1 MHVALVHIKHA
12 ASGGVEA
19 YLTNLARFLAQ
30 AGHTVSII
38 CYAHAEPP
46 HPAVR
51 FVRLRPFNL
60 GGAWKMWAFAKA
72 VERHVAETHYDVVY
86 GLGKTWSQDVIRLGG
101 GCHQTYLDLAGD
113 AERRFLHPPGGG
125 WLKNRTALA
134 IESRSL
140 SAGAYRRV
148 ITNSEMVK
156 RDVCAR
162 HKVPPDLV
170 TVIHN
175 GVDLERFH
183 PRLRDSDGA
192 ALRRTCGF
200 GPEHQV
206 ILFLGSGYARK
217 GLDLVLD
224 AFPAVLARRPGARL
238 LVVGYDSAQAAYQA
252 RTQRAGVAQ
261 AVCFLGGRRDVP
273 ACYAAADLYV
283 LPTRYDPFANST
295 IEALASGLPVITSDA
310 NGGAEVISEAQAGTI
325 IPYAEL
331 SARFSAE
338 MLAWTADERLRDG
351 RAAARRCA
359 MPHALVSKLQQAEAV
374 LHGLSRA
381 VAPAGATQGNM
392 PGNTQ
397 GNGHPS

>member
-30 AGHTVSII
+30 AGHSVSII
-38 CYAHAEPP
+38 CYAHTEPP

-72 VERHVAETHYDVVY
+72 VERHVAETRYDVVY

-134 IESRSL
+134 IEKRSL

-162 HKVPPDLV
+162 HNVPPDLV

-183 PRLRDSDGA
+183 PRLRETVGA
-192 ALRRTCGF
+192 DLRRACGF

-224 AFPAVLARRPGARL
+224 AFPAVLARRPSARL

-252 RTQRAGVAQ
+252 RTQRAGVDQ

-295 IEALASGLPVITSDA
+295 LEALATGLPVITSDA
-310 NGGAEVISEAQAGTI
+310 NGGAEVITSGVEGAVVPNTSSREHLGEQLCLWTDPERMLAARVPARVCSQRHALQGKMAQA
-325 IPYAEL
+325 
-331 SARFSAE
+331 AE
-338 MLAWTADERLRDG
+338 MLNEIG
-351 RAAARRCA
+351 R
-359 MPHALVSKLQQAEAV
+359 
-374 LHGLSRA
+374 SRA
-381 VAPAGATQGNM
+381 G
-392 PGNTQ
+392 
-397 GNGHPS
+397 